1 MPLYAYLKPVPVPA
15 ALAGGEYRVSLSV
28 ERVDGEAL
36 APAELR
42 KIRAALAAPEVP
54 SAPAVLLAKTTARQA
69 TEPKAGRS
77 SR

>member
-1 MPLYAYLKPVPVPA
+1 MHGPMPLFAYLKPVPVPA

-36 APAELR
+36 APPELR
-42 KIRAALAAPEVP
+42 KIRAALAAPEV
-54 SAPAVLLAKTTARQA
+54 ALAKTTAKQA
-69 TEPKAGRS
+69 TEPKAGRA